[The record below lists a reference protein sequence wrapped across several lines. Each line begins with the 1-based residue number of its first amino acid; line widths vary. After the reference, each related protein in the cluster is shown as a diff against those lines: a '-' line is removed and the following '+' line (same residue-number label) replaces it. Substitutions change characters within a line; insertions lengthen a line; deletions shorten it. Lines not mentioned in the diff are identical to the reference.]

1 MHSLS
6 GFDDN
11 QIPEPIMGIEQ
22 SKAMKFKS
30 AVMLLLIAICY
41 EFDFFWE
48 RIGDLNCDGGG
59 CGCGLERFLSFGTC
73 FCERVKN
80 VGNSISTPLWM

>member
-22 SKAMKFKS
+22 SSAMKFRS
-30 AVMLLLIAICY
+30 AVMLLLSAISY
-41 EFDFFWE
+41 GFDFFWE
-48 RIGDLNCDGGG
+48 RIG
-59 CGCGLERFLSFGTC
+59 
-73 FCERVKN
+73 
-80 VGNSISTPLWM
+80 I